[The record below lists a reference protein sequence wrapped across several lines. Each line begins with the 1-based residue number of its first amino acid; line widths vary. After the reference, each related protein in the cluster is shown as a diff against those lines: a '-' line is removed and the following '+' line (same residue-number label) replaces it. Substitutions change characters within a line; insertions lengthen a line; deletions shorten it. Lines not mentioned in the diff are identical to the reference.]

1 MCLGKGVQA
10 HLRYSEYRVIRLDR
24 ERARVDGGVRKATA
38 RARPRACASA
48 VRGQRVLRGERWR
61 SLARATRARAARR
74 SGERPGAR
82 RVLAA
87 SGRLTSFLRRDS
99 PKIYRRIEHTVALN
113 LCHPKSR
120 VSLQIHKMSHLQR
133 ILLQTSVQMVVLTS
147 THLPLRSMRML
158 ALVHALSLPS
168 APARY
173 PFRSPPCRSHLAR
186 THPLCVS
193 CQQCYELI
201 TWGRP

>member
-1 MCLGKGVQA
+1 MCLGKGSQA
-10 HLRYSEYRVIRLDR
+10 HLRCSEYRVTGLVR

-48 VRGQRVLRGERWR
+48 VRGQRARRGERWR

-99 PKIYRRIEHTVALN
+99 PKIYRCIEHTVLVCSVDRAGRRRRSAAASAARR
-113 LCHPKSR
+113 CST
-120 VSLQIHKMSHLQR
+120 
-133 ILLQTSVQMVVLTS
+133 LLPGEQPAGGVRGVCEAA
-147 THLPLRSMRML
+147 L
-158 ALVHALSLPS
+158 ALYCQPRRT
-168 APARY
+168 ARGT
-173 PFRSPPCRSHLAR
+173 RGAAR
-186 THPLCVS
+186 GPDGAR
-193 CQQCYELI
+193 E
-201 TWGRP
+201 RAR